1 MKQTARR
8 TGDHGIGQMVHVIHV
23 TEDAQALREFYER
36 VLGAFV
42 YSGVDGPQ
50 YLDWED
56 RYATLLMVGDLCI
69 ETMAP
74 RMPPDPRFSIARFYT
89 KYGRHLHSVGYKVDD
104 LNGLQQRLLDR
115 GISISS
121 PGGGKLSAVDP
132 EAAYLFP
139 SPRDTA
145 GLLVELTTH
154 DMQGDPRLL
163 DTWSSLEGMWRNH
176 PLTLERLSSVVL
188 AVADLDAAVQTYV
201 DALQAVPLAS
211 GGDPD
216 LGSDS
221 QTLQLG
227 DCLLEIHQPRSEES
241 ALGRHVARWGN
252 MIYALRFLVRDLD
265 AAESWLKSNGVRTE
279 RLRDDLV
286 VTDPEDSHGAPM
298 FFGTADAHDTRSA
311 TTTGAASTAPL
322 SPRKRNDQ

>member
-1 MKQTARR
+1 MRQTARR

-36 VLGAFV
+36 VLGGFV
-42 YSGVDGPQ
+42 YSGVDGPD

-74 RMPPDPRFSIARFYT
+74 KLPPDPRFSVARFST

-104 LNGLQQRLLDR
+104 LAGLQQRLLDR

-132 EAAYLFP
+132 DAAYVFP
-139 SPRDTA
+139 SPRQTA

-154 DMQGDPRLL
+154 DMHGDPRLL
-163 DTWSSLEGMWRNH
+163 DTWSSLAGMWRTH
-176 PLTLERLSSVVL
+176 PSTLECLSSVVL
-188 AVADLDAAVQTYV
+188 AVGDLGAAVGTYV

-211 GGDPD
+211 GTDED
-216 LGSDS
+216 LDVDLEV
-221 QTLQLG
+221 LQLG
-227 DCLLEIHQPRSEES
+227 DCLLEIVQPRSPDS
-241 ALGRHVARWGN
+241 DLGRHVAQWGN
-252 MIYALRFLVRDLD
+252 MIYGLRFLVRDVD
-265 AAESWLKSNGVRTE
+265 AAGRWLADNDVRTT
-279 RLRDDLV
+279 RVRDDLL
-286 VTDPEDSHGAPM
+286 VTDPADSHGAPL
-298 FFGTADAHDTRSA
+298 FFGTGHAHDSRSTVRPAATPNTITTR
-311 TTTGAASTAPL
+311 
-322 SPRKRNDQ
+322 KKDEQ

>member
-1 MKQTARR
+1 MKQIARR

-36 VLGAFV
+36 VLGGFV
-42 YSGVDGPQ
+42 YMGVDGPN

-74 RMPPDPRFSIARFYT
+74 KMPPDPRFSIARFHT

-104 LNGLQQRLLDR
+104 LIGLQRRLLDR

-121 PGGGKLSAVDP
+121 PGGGKLTDVDP
-132 EAAYLFP
+132 DAAYLFP

-154 DMQGDPRLL
+154 DMRGDPRLL
-163 DTWSSLEGMWRNH
+163 DTWSSLEGMWRTH
-176 PLTLERLSSVVL
+176 PSTLAGFSSVVL
-188 AVADLDAAVQTYV
+188 AVRDLAAAVQTYV

-211 GGDPD
+211 GTDPELD
-216 LGSDS
+216 TDF
-221 QTLQLG
+221 QVLQLG
-227 DCLLEIHQPRSEES
+227 DCLLEIVRPRSPDSE
-241 ALGRHVARWGN
+241 LGQHVATWGN
-252 MIYALRFLVRDLD
+252 MIYGLRFLVRDLD
-265 AAESWLKSNGVRTE
+265 AAASWLESNGVRTK
-279 RLRDDLV
+279 RIRDDLL

-298 FFGTADAHDTRSA
+298 FFGTRHAAEGASAPPAAAAAPSPLTTQTRS
-311 TTTGAASTAPL
+311 
-322 SPRKRNDQ
+322 DQ

>member
-1 MKQTARR
+1 
-8 TGDHGIGQMVHVIHV
+8 MVHVIHV

-36 VLGAFV
+36 VLGGFV
-42 YSGVDGPQ
+42 YSGVDGPH

-56 RYATLLMVGDLCI
+56 RFATLLMVGDLCI

-74 RMPPDPRFSIARFYT
+74 KLPPDPRFSIARFHT

-154 DMQGDPRLL
+154 DMQNDPRLL
-163 DTWSSLEGMWRNH
+163 DTWSSLEGMWKTH
-176 PLTLERLSSVVL
+176 PLTLVGLSSIVL
-188 AVADLDAAVQTYV
+188 AVRDLDAAVHTYV

-211 GGDPD
+211 GTDPD
-216 LGSDS
+216 LDTDS

-227 DCLLEIHQPRSEES
+227 DCLLEIHQPRSADS
-241 ALGRHVARWGN
+241 DLGRHVATWGN
-252 MIYALRFLVRDLD
+252 MIYGLRFLVRDLA
-265 AAESWLKSNGVRTE
+265 AAESWLESNGVRTK
-279 RLRDDLV
+279 RLRDDLL
-286 VTDPEDSHGAPM
+286 VTDPEDSHGAPL
-298 FFGTADAHDTRSA
+298 FFGTAHAHDTPA
-311 TTTGAASTAPL
+311 ADPGGAAATQLSTANR
-322 SPRKRNDQ
+322 SDQ

>member
-1 MKQTARR
+1 MEQNARR

-36 VLGAFV
+36 VLGGFV
-42 YSGVDGPQ
+42 YSGVDGPD

-74 RMPPDPRFSIARFYT
+74 RLPADPRFSVARFHT

-104 LNGLQQRLLDR
+104 LNGLQRRLLDR
-115 GISISS
+115 GIPISS
-121 PGGGKLSAVDP
+121 PGGGKLSDVDP

-139 SPRDTA
+139 SPRATA
-145 GLLVELTTH
+145 GLLIELTSH
-154 DMQGDPRLL
+154 DMQNDPRLL
-163 DTWSSLEGMWRNH
+163 PTWSSLEGMWRTH
-176 PLTLERLSSVVL
+176 PSTLESFSSVVL
-188 AVADLDAAVQTYV
+188 AVGDLDSAVQTYV

-211 GGDPD
+211 GSDPELD
-216 LGSDS
+216 TDF
-221 QTLQLG
+221 QVLQLG
-227 DCLLEIHQPRSEES
+227 DCLLEIVQPRSADS
-241 ALGRHVARWGN
+241 DLGRHVATWGN

-265 AAESWLKSNGVRTE
+265 AATSWLEGNGVRTK
-279 RLRDDLV
+279 RIGDDLL

-298 FFGTADAHDTRSA
+298 FFGTRH
-311 TTTGAASTAPL
+311 ASDIRTAPPAAG
-322 SPRKRNDQ
+322 SPLTTQTKDAQ